1 MINGPWITNPEV
13 PPDTTPEHTMAGVT
27 PDGVVIASVAPVI
40 EVKSPEVNLA
50 VTPVVVVPVKDVKV
64 PVVN

>member
-13 PPDTTPEHTMAGVT
+13 PPDTTPEHTIAGVT

-40 EVKSPEVNLA
+40 EEN
-50 VTPVVVVPVKDVKV
+50 V

>member
-13 PPDTTPEHTMAGVT
+13 PPDTTPEHTIAGVA
-27 PDGVVIASVAPVI
+27 PDGVVIASV
-40 EVKSPEVNLA
+40 
-50 VTPVVVVPVKDVKV
+50 TPVTEVKV